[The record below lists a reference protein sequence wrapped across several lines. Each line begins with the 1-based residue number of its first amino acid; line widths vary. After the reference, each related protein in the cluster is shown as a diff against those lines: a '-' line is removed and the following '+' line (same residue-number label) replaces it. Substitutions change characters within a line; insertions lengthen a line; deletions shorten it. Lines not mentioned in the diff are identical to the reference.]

1 MRAPLPIRERLLL
14 VDDDPGLLR
23 TLQVLLEDEG
33 GFSVET
39 APSGEAALER
49 LLSTAGI
56 RLVVSDL
63 SMPGMDGMELLRCV
77 RERHGEIPV
86 ILMTAFGTVRSAV
99 EAMRLGAFS
108 YLTKPIDPDELLLQV
123 ERALEAGRRAGEHR
137 RLVER
142 AGDPDRFDV
151 LVGESAAASLLREQV
166 GRLAAVDSTV
176 LLRGETGTG
185 KELVARLIHRASARA
200 RAPFVAVNCTAIPG
214 ELIES
219 ELFGHERGS
228 FTGATAA
235 RAGRIAEAEGGTLL
249 LDEVGDM
256 PLALQPKLLRF
267 LQERLVRRVGGSRDC
282 SADVRIMAATHRDLG
297 RAMADGTFRP
307 DLFHRLDAVPI
318 TIPPLR
324 DRPGDVPALCRH
336 LLGKVARRLG
346 WPAPAVGDEALAA
359 LQGLP
364 FPGNVR
370 ELENTLERA
379 LVLRSSAAAGGPLT
393 AADLQLSGGGAA
405 EEGFP
410 RLALDGGMERLRR
423 LGEMAERDL
432 VERALSAWPG
442 LPHAEA
448 AARLGTNRRV
458 LELRIKKLGLA

>member
-1 MRAPLPIRERLLL
+1 MLL

-33 GFSVET
+33 GLEVET

-49 LLSTAGI
+49 LLVTAGI

-63 SMPGMDGMELLRCV
+63 SMPGMDGMELLRRV

-99 EAMRLGAFS
+99 EAMRLGAFG

-123 ERALEAGRRAGEHR
+123 ERALEAARLAGEHR

-142 AGDPDRFDV
+142 AGDPDAFDV
-151 LVGESAAASLLREQV
+151 LVGESAAAVDLRDLIA
-166 GRLAAVDSTV
+166 RLASVDSTV

-185 KELVARLIHRASARA
+185 KELVARLIHRASSRA

-219 ELFGHERGS
+219 ELFGHERGA

-235 RAGRIAEAEGGTLL
+235 RSGRIAEAEGGTLL

-267 LQERLVRRVGGSRDC
+267 LQERRVRRVGGSREC
-282 SADVRIMAATHRDLG
+282 AADVRIMAATHRDLQ
-297 RAMADGTFRP
+297 RAMRDGAFRP
-307 DLFHRLDAVPI
+307 DLFHRLDAIPV

-324 DRPGDVPALCRH
+324 ARPEDLPALCSH
-336 LLGKVARRLG
+336 LIGKLARRIG
-346 WPAPAVGDEALAA
+346 RPAPAIGDGAVRAM
-359 LQGLP
+359 QGLP

-370 ELENTLERA
+370 ELENLLERA
-379 LVLRSSAAAGGPLT
+379 LVLRSGAGGGSPLT
-393 AADLQLSGGGAA
+393 AADLQLPAAGTPADGLPAMALEGG
-405 EEGFP
+405 
-410 RLALDGGMERLRR
+410 LHRLRR
-423 LGEMAERDL
+423 LGEIAERDL
-432 VERALSAWPG
+432 IERALVAWPG
-442 LPHAEA
+442 LSHAEIA
-448 AARLGTNRRV
+448 TRLGTNRRV
-458 LELRIKKLGLA
+458 LELRIKKLGLG